1 MCFVYRTWALT
12 FSKPAHLLTILT
24 AELCPSEPVPSQ
36 LALTWRDT
44 CLNLCS
50 VSAIWPTLFCFASS
64 SLYIV
69 SKYTLSEEN

>member
-1 MCFVYRTWALT
+1 MVLGCSLLVMMTWALT

-50 VSAIWPTLFCFASS
+50 AIWMNWLSMVFAP
-64 SLYIV
+64 
-69 SKYTLSEEN
+69 